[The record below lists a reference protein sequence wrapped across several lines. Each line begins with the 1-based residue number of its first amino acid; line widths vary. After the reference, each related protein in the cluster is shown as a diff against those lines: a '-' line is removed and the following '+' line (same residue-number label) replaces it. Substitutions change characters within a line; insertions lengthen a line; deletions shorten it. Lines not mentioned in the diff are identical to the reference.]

1 MVYKIFKNSLL
12 SLFAAAIIIPTSIVI
27 LGTFKTDLEIY
38 TKPLALPKSFNLDNF
53 KALFADG
60 QMLTPFK
67 NSVIVSVFSVFFT
80 LLFASM
86 VAFAISR
93 SITITGKVL
102 FGLFA
107 LGLAIPGQINIVPI
121 FTLFVKLGLNNS
133 LLGLILVN
141 IALTLP
147 ISVFIITA
155 FFKDLPKEMFES
167 AGLDGANHWRI
178 YRSIALPLARP
189 AVGATGIFLFVITWN
204 DLLYPLMLINEASK
218 KTLPLV
224 LIDFKGEFATSYSML
239 FTAIIVASIPMVVMY
254 IVAQKS
260 FIAGLTAGA
269 VKGMRVA
276 NKGVVRTHCSA
287 ATGEQSVYSF
297 SRRGNSATHFWRR
310 CKP

>member
-1 MVYKIFKNSLL
+1 MLYKVIKNSLL
-12 SLFAAAIIIPTSIVI
+12 TAFALAVIVPTSIVI

-38 TKPLALPKSFNLDNF
+38 TKPLALPKSFNLNNF
-53 KALFADG
+53 RTLFADG
-60 QMLTPFK
+60 QMITPFR
-67 NSVIVSVFSVFFT
+67 NSVIVSVFSVFLT

-86 VAFAISR
+86 VSFAIAR
-93 SITITGKVL
+93 SITVTGKILLLL
-102 FGLFA
+102 FT

-121 FTLFVKLGLNNS
+121 YTLFVKLHLNNS
-133 LLGLILVN
+133 LFGLILVN

-155 FFKDLPKEMFES
+155 FFKDLPREMFES

-224 LIDFKGEFATSYSML
+224 LIDFRGEFATSYSML
-239 FTAIIVASIPMVVMY
+239 FTAIIVASVPMIVMY
-254 IVAQKS
+254 VVAQKS

-269 VKGMRVA
+269 VKG
-276 NKGVVRTHCSA
+276 
-287 ATGEQSVYSF
+287 
-297 SRRGNSATHFWRR
+297 
-310 CKP
+310 

>member
-1 MVYKIFKNSLL
+1 MIYKVFRTTMLT
-12 SLFAAAIIIPTSIVI
+12 LFAAAIIVPTSIVV

-38 TKPLALPKSFNLDNF
+38 TKPLSLPQSFNLNNF
-53 KALFADG
+53 RTLFADG
-60 QMLTPFK
+60 QMWTPFK
-67 NSVIVSVFSVFFT
+67 NSVFVSVFSVGFT

-86 VAFAISR
+86 VSFAISR
-93 SITITGKVL
+93 SITISGKVMFIL
-102 FGLFA
+102 FS

-121 FTLFVKLGLNNS
+121 YTLFVRMGLNNS
-133 LLGLILVN
+133 LWGLVLVN

-254 IVAQKS
+254 VVAQKS

-269 VKGMRVA
+269 VKG
-276 NKGVVRTHCSA
+276 
-287 ATGEQSVYSF
+287 
-297 SRRGNSATHFWRR
+297 
-310 CKP
+310 

>member
-1 MVYKIFKNSLL
+1 ML

-38 TKPLALPKSFNLDNF
+38 TKPLALPKSFNLNNF
-53 KALFADG
+53 RTLFADG

-67 NSVIVSVFSVFFT
+67 NSVFVSVLSVFFT

-93 SITITGKVL
+93 SITITGKIL

-155 FFKDLPKEMFES
+155 FFKDLPREMFEVAS
-167 AGLDGANHWRI
+167 IDGANHWRV
-178 YRSIALPLARP
+178 YRSIAMPLARP
-189 AVGATGIFLFVITWN
+189 AIGATSIFLFVICWN
-204 DLLYPLMLINEASK
+204 DLLYPLMLINELDK
-218 KTLPLV
+218 KTLPLT
-224 LIDFKGEFATSYSML
+224 LIDYRGEFATSYSML
-239 FTAIIVASIPMVVMY
+239 FTAILFASIPMVLMY
-254 IVAQKS
+254 IFAQRS

-269 VKGMRVA
+269 VKG
-276 NKGVVRTHCSA
+276 
-287 ATGEQSVYSF
+287 
-297 SRRGNSATHFWRR
+297 
-310 CKP
+310 